1 LAPPWESVYRSP
13 DGILFQ
19 EPTIKVRESYLNT
32 GFTLSKK
39 TPEDHIGLELM
50 FMRILI
56 KKYLDAK
63 HKKERKD
70 ILDMQKDFLARH
82 IQSWVSKFCKD
93 VANNAKTDFYKGLAM
108 MTEGFIQF
116 EVSSIIDVSS

>member
-1 LAPPWESVYRSP
+1 
-13 DGILFQ
+13 
-19 EPTIKVRESYLNT
+19 
-32 GFTLSKK
+32 
-39 TPEDHIGLELM
+39 
-50 FMRILI
+50 MRLLI

-70 ILDMQKDFLARH
+70 ILVMQKDFLARH

-93 VANNAKTDFYKGLAM
+93 VANNANTDFYKGLAM

-116 EVSSIIDVSS
+116 EVNNITDVPS